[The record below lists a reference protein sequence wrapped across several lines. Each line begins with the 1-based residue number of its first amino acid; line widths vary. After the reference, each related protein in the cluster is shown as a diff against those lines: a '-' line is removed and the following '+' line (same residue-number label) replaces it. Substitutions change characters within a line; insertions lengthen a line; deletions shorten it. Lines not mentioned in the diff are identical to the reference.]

1 MLILESSGGRNVFA
15 GGDPVTEELYRA
27 YLARR
32 DTDGTTGVGPT
43 QLTFAGYQDQADA
56 LGGCWVPRY
65 NCRVGFGA
73 LAGLI
78 ERYGHREA
86 FGRYNGGTRWT
97 DYPSAI
103 RYADS
108 AMTLLPTWQAI
119 VAGGS

>member
-1 MLILESSGGRNVFA
+1 MLVMESSGGRNVFQ
-15 GGDPVTEELYRA
+15 GGDPVTKPLYRA

-32 DTDGTTGVGPT
+32 DTDGTTGVGPC
-43 QLTFAGYQDQADA
+43 QLTFAGYQDDADA
-56 LGGCWVPRY
+56 LGGCWVPQY
-65 NCRVGFGA
+65 NCRVGFKA
-73 LAGLI
+73 LGEFI
-78 ERYGHREA
+78 DQHGHREA

-119 VAGGS
+119 VSDAA